1 MNGVGESRL
10 PRQKNP
16 HRIWLIVPTL
26 VVAVAMLPIRHGWLA
41 MFAFHGVMLSALIVH
56 RRRLDWRMLYRR
68 PSGLSLTIHLAAA
81 AVTIPLFSV
90 AVFAYAHSHGGYGE
104 LLDAQL
110 SRYHIPAASRPWFA
124 VQLCALNPLLE
135 ELFWRGLFFSNRKRP
150 AATDFCYAAFHYFAL
165 LPFMPAMQAAIGT
178 LALVGFGYALRQL
191 ARQQN
196 GSLVLPLLWHA
207 LGDAAIMAAIA
218 RLTH

>member
-1 MNGVGESRL
+1 VNGDSESKLLGQR
-10 PRQKNP
+10 NP
-16 HRIWLIVPTL
+16 HRIWLFVPTL
-26 VVAVAMLPIRHGWLA
+26 VVAVAMLSIRHGWLA
-41 MFAFHGVMLSALIVH
+41 MFAFHGVMLGALIVH

-68 PSGLSLTIHLAAA
+68 PSGFSLMIHLAAA

-90 AVFAYAHSHGGYGE
+90 AVFAYANSHGGYAE

-110 SRYHIPAASRPWFA
+110 SRYHVPAASRLWFA
-124 VQLCALNPLLE
+124 VQLCVLNPLLE
-135 ELFWRGLFFSNRKRP
+135 ELFWRGLFFSDRMRP
-150 AATDFCYAAFHYFAL
+150 AATDVCYAAFHYFAL
-165 LPFMPAMQAAIGT
+165 LPFMPALQAAIGT

-207 LGDAAIMAAIA
+207 LGDCAIVAAIA